1 MTKIRIL
8 PEILSNKIAAGEVV
22 ERPASVVKELVE
34 NALDAKSTRIVVDIE
49 NGGRTLIRV
58 SDNGH
63 GMGHD
68 DALLALE
75 RYATSKILADADL
88 YAIRTLGFR
97 GEALPSIGAVSKL
110 ILVTRAA
117 DDLSGTEIRVEGG
130 RIKGVTETGAPA
142 GTMITVRQLFYNVPA
157 RRKFLKTV
165 ATETGHIAEFL
176 SCMALARPDIHFK
189 LVHNQKT
196 VYNWPPVEDP
206 ADRVMA
212 VLGTDLRSFLH
223 KVDHCDGAVRIS
235 GWTSDPGETRSTSQ
249 KIHIFVNGRYIRD
262 RGIQY
267 ALFEG
272 YHGRIM
278 KGRFPVAVIFVTLP
292 PEQVD
297 VNVHPAKNEV
307 RFAEPRQVY
316 GTVRTA
322 VGAVWEKQRPA
333 AWIQPDTPRTG
344 IREPVRP
351 AFAERTTVFSAVN
364 RSLPF
369 ARTTP
374 GRADGNASI
383 GRNGQDPFAPPE
395 TVSETPPP
403 DAIAGP
409 ASGTTLKADPAPVG
423 ATVSDPGRS
432 EYAAQQA
439 KAGMDGPLRFSD
451 LEVIGQF
458 QNTYILCESADAL
471 FVIDQHAA
479 HERIVFERLKT
490 RHLQNTRPRMQQ
502 LVLPETIELGFR
514 EAALLQQAL
523 ASLAS
528 LGLEIDHFGGNTFAV
543 KAIPAL
549 IADHPV
555 SPLIT
560 DIAESLAVFDD
571 ASGPARAMEQFLIL
585 MACHGAIRARQKLAD
600 REIRELLE
608 QLDACENPFHCPHGR
623 PTFARWPTG
632 FLEKTFKRTG

>member
-34 NALDAKSTRIVVDIE
+34 NALDAESTRIVVDIE
-49 NGGRTLIRV
+49 NGGRSMIRV
-58 SDNGH
+58 SDNGQ
-63 GMGHD
+63 GMSHD

-97 GEALPSIGAVSKL
+97 GEALPSIGAVSRL
-110 ILVTRAA
+110 TLVTRTV
-117 DDLSGTEIRVEGG
+117 DDLSGTEITVEGG

-165 ATETGHIAEFL
+165 ATEMGHIAEFL
-176 SCMALARPDIHFK
+176 SCMALARPDIQFK

-196 VYNWPPVEDP
+196 VYNWPPADNP
-206 ADRVMA
+206 GDRVMA
-212 VLGTDLRSFLH
+212 VLGADLRSSLH
-223 KVDHCDGAVRIS
+223 KADHCEGAVRIS
-235 GWTSDPGETRSTSQ
+235 GWISDPDETRSTSQ

-272 YHGRIM
+272 YRGRIM

-316 GTVRTA
+316 GAVRAA
-322 VGAVWEKQRPA
+322 VAAIWEKQRPA
-333 AWIQPDTPRTG
+333 AWMRPDTQPTEV
-344 IREPVRP
+344 REPVRP
-351 AFAERTTVFSAVN
+351 AFAERTTVFPAAN

-369 ARTTP
+369 VRTTP
-374 GRADGNASI
+374 VRADDIAS
-383 GRNGQDPFAPPE
+383 GGWAGPDPFAPPE
-395 TVSETPPP
+395 TVSEIPPP

-409 ASGTTLKADPAPVG
+409 ASGTILKADPMPVD
-423 ATVSDPGRS
+423 AMVSERG
-432 EYAAQQA
+432 EYVAQQA

-451 LEVIGQF
+451 LTVIGQF
-458 QNTYILCESADAL
+458 HNTYILCESTDAL

-490 RHLQNTRPRMQQ
+490 HHLQNNRPRMQQ
-502 LVLPETIELGFR
+502 LVLPETVELGFR

-523 ASLAS
+523 DSLAS

-543 KAIPAL
+543 KAVPAL
-549 IADHPV
+549 IAEQPV
-555 SPLIT
+555 QPLIT
-560 DIAESLAVFDD
+560 DIAESLAAFDD
-571 ASGPARAMEQFLIL
+571 ASGPARAMEECLIL
-585 MACHGAIRARQKLAD
+585 MACHGAIRARQRLSD
-600 REIRELLE
+600 REIRELLA